1 MTGPARRSGPD
12 ASPVERKGGVV
23 RGLPDWPR
31 AAGRAAAPA
40 LLAFATLVPR
50 GTAQTVGTM
59 PGTLR
64 YGSGLLDIPV
74 AWVLPHMAL
83 VATWSGFRVSASE
96 TLVPDAPG
104 ETVPPGRRY
113 ERWFSDGSLALG
125 LFGRAEIGA
134 TLQHFAGADRG
145 GKMLGAFG
153 RLALLRPGDRGL
165 GLAAGFR
172 YLTSPSFGGGEQQP
186 NRLGYPDW
194 RVTRRSPTGGEFGGN
209 FSPYLAGTA
218 VLPGLAA
225 GPAPYD
231 VTLHLGWGG
240 GLFSAG
246 RELDFYRDADSGG
259 VFAGAAVHFGLGGGR
274 LLNLMAE
281 FNGFD
286 ANAGV
291 QLDLGGV
298 RAGAFVLGL
307 QHDGT
312 STFLSRKFGVLG
324 SVAFCG
330 GPTTLCRGER
340 KPAPDTVTLP
350 APPPDTVVIV
360 REVAAEAGVPG
371 GTPETLCL
379 ATGVGVGVRVT
390 GAGDTLVGPSWVSV
404 GELRPGLVFA
414 GGYAGALEWFLADE
428 PLRFEDREY
437 SGTDEDV
444 RPNCDDI
451 VRVGDYRGVA
461 VFADRSAEPP
471 FEILHVPLRPGVW
484 RTYRRPRREP
494 GHPARENRNGG
505 SASGYHG
512 PGAPLALMRAPRRR
526 PPGRAG
532 GPQWCETRTGDLFP
546 IRLRDYS
553 RRNGAGPT
561 NEGGET

>member
-1 MTGPARRSGPD
+1 MTGP
-12 ASPVERKGGVV
+12 
-23 RGLPDWPR
+23 PDWQR
-31 AAGRAAAPA
+31 SVGRAAAPA
-40 LLAFATLVPR
+40 LLALATLVPR

-83 VATWSGFRVSASE
+83 VATWSGFRVSVSE
-96 TLVPDAPG
+96 TSVPDRPG
-104 ETVPPGRRY
+104 ESVPPGGRY

-125 LFGRAEIGA
+125 LFGRAEVGA
-134 TLQHFAGADRG
+134 TLQHFAGEDRG

-165 GLAAGFR
+165 GLAAGLR
-172 YLTSPSFGGGEQQP
+172 YLTSPSFGGGEPAELQP
-186 NRLGYPDW
+186 NRLGYPDR
-194 RVTRRSPTGGEFGGN
+194 RVTRRSPAGGEFGGN

-274 LLNLMAE
+274 LLNVMAE

-330 GPTTLCRGER
+330 GRRTLCRGER

-350 APPPDTVVIV
+350 APPPDTVVVV
-360 REVAAEAGVPG
+360 REVAAEAAGAPE

-390 GAGDTLVGPSWVSV
+390 NAGDTLVGPSWVSV

-437 SGTDEDV
+437 SRTDEDV

-471 FEILHVPLRPGVW
+471 FEILHVPVRPGVW
-484 RTYRRPRREP
+484 RTYRR
-494 GHPARENRNGG
+494 
-505 SASGYHG
+505 
-512 PGAPLALMRAPRRR
+512 M
-526 PPGRAG
+526 PGRAG
-532 GPQWCETRTGDLFP
+532 GPGGAKRCPEAFAPSGLH
-546 IRLRDYS
+546 DYISSGRNRS
-553 RRNGAGPT
+553 R
-561 NEGGET
+561 